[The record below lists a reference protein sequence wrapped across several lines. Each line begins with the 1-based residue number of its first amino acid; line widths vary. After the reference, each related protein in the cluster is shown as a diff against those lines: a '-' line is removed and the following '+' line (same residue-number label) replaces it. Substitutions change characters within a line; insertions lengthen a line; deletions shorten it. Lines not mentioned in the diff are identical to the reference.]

1 MGATQTRPVQHDT
14 ASTPLRQRP
23 NASSRAPLSSAIPTR
38 DPKAP
43 ISLYIHIPFCVHKCH
58 YCDFYSIVDRQDR
71 QEAFT
76 HRAIAELTAVAALAH
91 NPTLDTIFIGGGTP
105 TLLAPHLLAQL
116 LTTVESAFALT
127 DHTEWTI
134 ESNPETLTQ
143 PIGEVLERSK
153 VNRVSMGAQSFN
165 PTHLKTLERHHD
177 PASVER
183 AVTIARAHHIP
194 RLSLDLIYAV
204 PGQTLPEW
212 ADDLERALAF
222 NLDHL
227 SAYALTY
234 EPNTAMT
241 ARLLRGDFEEAPDEL
256 EVDMYNHTLDR
267 IRRAGLDRYE
277 VSNHA
282 KPGLECRHNLA
293 YWRNRDYLAVGP
305 SASGH
310 IAGTRYKN
318 TPRLDDYLD
327 FSDEGFAPIV
337 EHEPPDPKRSLMDA
351 LMLGVRTREG
361 LDAPSILTSAD
372 QLHRRAELESAAQS
386 CAGSG
391 WLTTTDTRWTLTEP
405 GFHYADRVAR
415 ELMGA
420 LVTDDETP

>member
-1 MGATQTRPVQHDT
+1 MQHDT

-23 NASSRAPLSSAIPTR
+23 NASSRTPLDAAIPAR
-38 DPKAP
+38 DPKDP

-71 QEAFT
+71 QPAFT
-76 HRAIAELTAVAALAH
+76 RRAIAELRAVAALADH
-91 NPTLDTIFIGGGTP
+91 PTLDTIFIGGGTP
-105 TLLAPHLLAQL
+105 TLLDPHLLTQL
-116 LTTVESAFALT
+116 LAAVESSFTLT
-127 DHTEWTI
+127 PHTEYTI
-134 ESNPETLTQ
+134 ESNPETLTE
-143 PIGEVLERSK
+143 PIAQVLAASK

-183 AVTIARAHHIP
+183 AIAIARAHRIP

-212 ADDLERALAF
+212 ADDLQRALAF
-222 NLDHL
+222 DLDHL

-241 ARLLRGDFEEAPDEL
+241 ARLLRGDFDQAPDEL

-267 IRRAGLDRYE
+267 IRAAGLDRYE

-282 KPGLECRHNLA
+282 KPGSECRHNLA

-318 TPRLDDYLD
+318 APRLDDYLD
-327 FSDEGFAPIV
+327 FSDAGFAPIT
-337 EHEPPDPKRSLMDA
+337 EHEPPDPRRSLMDT

-361 LDAPSILTSAD
+361 LDAPRILASAD
-372 QLHRRAELESAAQS
+372 ELHRRAQLESAAQS
-386 CAGSG
+386 CVDAG

-415 ELMGA
+415 DLMGA
-420 LVTDDETP
+420 LVTDDDS